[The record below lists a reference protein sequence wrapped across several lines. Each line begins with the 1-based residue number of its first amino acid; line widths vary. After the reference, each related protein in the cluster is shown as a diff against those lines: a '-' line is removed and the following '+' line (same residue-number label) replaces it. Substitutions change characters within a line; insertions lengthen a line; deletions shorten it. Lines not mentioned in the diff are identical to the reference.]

1 MQIGNLN
8 ASKDNKN
15 SKTKKYVLIGL
26 IVSVVLL
33 FLILTLLIVFS
44 SMKPQKLMLSID
56 GQTKEFAQDTFVF
69 EEEKVYVSLKDI
81 ANLVGYRYY
90 DGGYKE
96 FTQDKTI
103 CYLECD
109 DEIVVYESKKDK
121 ISKTL
126 NNDKIQYSEFNI
138 SAPVK
143 MINNKLYVV
152 SSGLSIGCNL
162 SFLYKQD
169 TNQITINTLSNLYN
183 TYSAR
188 VEEGKYINVT
198 GLDENFINKKAIL
211 YGMLVVNSNIK
222 GQTKYGVI
230 SLDGEKTYLDIKY
243 NDMKFI
249 ENLQE
254 FIVKGETKYGVMAK
268 NGAQKIKIDYDE
280 IKLFDNINNLYYV
293 QKNGKKGILDVDG
306 EALGQNLYVEYDEI
320 GVDASLF
327 KSNNIQNSMELFNKC
342 IPVKKGEK
350 WGVFDISGELI
361 SNFNWD
367 SLGYVDAQKSSENIL
382 LINGIIEGI
391 IVCRDGKYG
400 IIDSEGNLLVG
411 PVFDKIYSETEAGE
425 ERYYIQFGNTI
436 TELDDYLN
444 QDEAE

>member
-1 MQIGNLN
+1 MQIGSLN
-8 ASKDNKN
+8 SNKDNKN

-33 FLILTLLIVFS
+33 FLILILLVLFS
-44 SMKPQKLMLSID
+44 GMKPQNLTLSID
-56 GQTKEFAQDTFVF
+56 GQSKEFAQDTFVF

-126 NNDKIQYSEFNI
+126 NNDNIQYSEFTI

-143 MINNKLYVV
+143 MINNKLYVI
-152 SSGLSIGCNL
+152 SSGLSVGCNL

-169 TNQITINTLSNLYN
+169 TKQITINTLSNLYN
-183 TYSAR
+183 TYNAK

-198 GLDENFINKKAIL
+198 GLDENFVNKKAIL

-230 SLDGEKTYLDIKY
+230 SLDGEQTYLDIKY
-243 NDMKFI
+243 NDIKFI

-293 QKNGKKGILDVDG
+293 QKNGKKGILDRDG

-320 GVDASLF
+320 GVNASLF
-327 KSNNIQNSMELFNKC
+327 KTNNIQNSMELFNKC

-350 WGVFDISGELI
+350 WGVFDLSGELI

-367 SLGYVDAQKSSENIL
+367 SLGYVNTQKPSENIL
-382 LINGIIEGI
+382 LIDGIIEGI

-400 IIDSEGNLLVG
+400 IIDSDGNLLVG
-411 PVFDKIYSETEAGE
+411 PVFDKIYSEIEAGE
-425 ERYYIQFGNTI
+425 ERYYIQFGSTI
-436 TELDDYLN
+436 TELDEYLN
-444 QDEAE
+444 TDETV

>member
-1 MQIGNLN
+1 MQIGGLN
-8 ASKDNKN
+8 SNNGPKT

-33 FLILTLLIVFS
+33 LIIMVLLVLFS
-44 SMKPQKLMLSID
+44 SMKPQNLTLTID
-56 GQTKEFAQDTFVF
+56 GETKNFSQDTFVF
-69 EEEKVYVSLKDI
+69 EDEIVYVSLKDI

-109 DEIVVYESKKDK
+109 DEIAVYESKKDK

-126 NNDKIQYSEFNI
+126 NDGNIQYSEFTI
-138 SAPVK
+138 PTPVK

-152 SSGLSIGCNL
+152 SNGLSIGCNL
-162 SFLYKQD
+162 SFSYNPNTK
-169 TNQITINTLSNLYN
+169 QITINTLSKLYN
-183 TYSAR
+183 TYSEKA
-188 VEEGKYINVT
+188 ETGSYINVS
-198 GLDENFINKKAIL
+198 GLDETFINRKAIL
-211 YGMLVVNSNIK
+211 YGMLVVKSTIK
-222 GQTKYGVI
+222 GETKYGVI
-230 SLDGEKTYLDIKY
+230 SLDGSQTYLDMKY
-243 NDMKFI
+243 DDMKFI

-268 NGAQKIKIDYDE
+268 NGAQKIKIDYDD
-280 IKLFDNINNLYYV
+280 IKIFDNINNLYYV
-293 QKNGKKGILDVDG
+293 QKNGKKGILDEDG
-306 EALGQNLYVEYDEI
+306 EVLGQNLYVEYDEI
-320 GVDASLF
+320 GINASLF
-327 KSNNIQNSMELFNKC
+327 KSNNIQNPMELFDKC
-342 IPVKKGEK
+342 IPVKRGEK
-350 WGVFDISGELI
+350 WGVFNISGELI

-367 SLGYVDAQKSSENIL
+367 SLGYVDAQKPSENIL
-382 LINGIIEGI
+382 LIDGIIEGI

-411 PVFDKIYSETEAGE
+411 PVFDKIYSEIEAGE

-444 QDEAE
+444 PDETD

>member
-126 NNDKIQYSEFNI
+126 NND
-138 SAPVK
+138 
-143 MINNKLYVV
+143 
-152 SSGLSIGCNL
+152 
-162 SFLYKQD
+162 
-169 TNQITINTLSNLYN
+169 
-183 TYSAR
+183 
-188 VEEGKYINVT
+188 
-198 GLDENFINKKAIL
+198 
-211 YGMLVVNSNIK
+211 
-222 GQTKYGVI
+222 
-230 SLDGEKTYLDIKY
+230 
-243 NDMKFI
+243 
-249 ENLQE
+249 
-254 FIVKGETKYGVMAK
+254 
-268 NGAQKIKIDYDE
+268 
-280 IKLFDNINNLYYV
+280 
-293 QKNGKKGILDVDG
+293 
-306 EALGQNLYVEYDEI
+306 
-320 GVDASLF
+320 
-327 KSNNIQNSMELFNKC
+327 
-342 IPVKKGEK
+342 
-350 WGVFDISGELI
+350 
-361 SNFNWD
+361 
-367 SLGYVDAQKSSENIL
+367 
-382 LINGIIEGI
+382 
-391 IVCRDGKYG
+391 
-400 IIDSEGNLLVG
+400 
-411 PVFDKIYSETEAGE
+411 
-425 ERYYIQFGNTI
+425 
-436 TELDDYLN
+436 
-444 QDEAE
+444 